1 MENKSVSNLTHGEQK
16 PGYKH
21 LLVFDTPALL
31 SAKDQNP
38 EQDWLNN
45 LHFGDCFVPG
55 GTFAEL
61 YELEK
66 KGDAKARKFIKFL
79 EKWNNYTILPMEDNR
94 AIPIPDSVNKR
105 DRQIL
110 ACAFNLAKSRNNCVV
125 VLVTYER
132 IMQVL
137 VNQRTLQEMISNFCT
152 IPASDLAWWYYQGR
166 AKGRF
171 PDAVWNA
178 HQRMR
183 QSGRTQSEPLPY
195 NNSPNKPQ
203 LLENRPG
210 PRNITPVVQE
220 PSKPQKIKPTSTL
233 PPHSQFPEPRRKF
246 AQKPYQNPW
255 FIGVGAVSFLVVA
268 LLVIGAFTR
277 NGSDKRNN
285 SSASVV
291 PQVAAANPQPVE
303 ATPSELISQADNG
316 IRQFQQTKDASVLLE
331 PLNQLQEMK
340 NMQGGKLDSRGEQ
353 KLSRL
358 KHKYAIEVLAQ
369 RNQVSEAV
377 DLLQQIPKTYSD
389 YGKVKKWL
397 DKQAK

>member
-1 MENKSVSNLTHGEQK
+1 MSNLTGANQQS
-16 PGYKH
+16 GYKH

-61 YELEK
+61 VELEK
-66 KGDAKARKFIKFL
+66 KGDTKARKFLKFL
-79 EKWNNYTILPMEDNR
+79 EKWNNYTILSMEDNR

-110 ACAFNLAKSRNNCVV
+110 ACAFNLAKSRSNCVV

-137 VNQRTLQEMISNFCT
+137 VNQRTLQEMVPNFCT
-152 IPASDLAWWYYQGR
+152 IPARDLAWWYYQGR
-166 AKGRF
+166 AENKF
-171 PDAVWNA
+171 PDGVWNA
-178 HQRMR
+178 HQRMKQTR
-183 QSGRTQSEPLPY
+183 RVDPDRL
-195 NNSPNKPQ
+195 
-203 LLENRPG
+203 
-210 PRNITPVVQE
+210 PRNDSKVKPRLPEGKTKDIDIIMPVKPNPKPLKPPTHSL
-220 PSKPQKIKPTSTL
+220 PSNSQFL
-233 PPHSQFPEPRRKF
+233 PPSQKS

-255 FIGVGAVSFLVVA
+255 FIGIGAVSLLVVA
-268 LLVIGAFTR
+268 LLVIGSFTR
-277 NGSDKRNN
+277 HGADSKNN
-285 SSASVV
+285 SSGGIV

-303 ATPSELISQADNG
+303 PTSSELISQADNG

-331 PLNQLQEMK
+331 PLNQLQELK
-340 NMQGGKLDSRGEQ
+340 NTQGGKIDSKGEQ

-369 RNQVSEAV
+369 RNQVSEAA
-377 DLLQQIPKTYSD
+377 DLLRQIPKTYYD
-389 YGKVKKWL
+389 YRTVKKWL
-397 DKQAK
+397 DKQAQ